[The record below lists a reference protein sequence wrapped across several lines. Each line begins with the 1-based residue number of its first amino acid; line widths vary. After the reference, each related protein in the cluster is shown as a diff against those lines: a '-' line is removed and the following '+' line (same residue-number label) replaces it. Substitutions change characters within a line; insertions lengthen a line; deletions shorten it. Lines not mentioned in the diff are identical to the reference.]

1 MRVRILPAVKYFPV
15 AHRVAV
21 SPFQFAENDCGEDGH
36 RAQHKER
43 PVGAVNELLGI
54 GANDGAY

>member
-1 MRVRILPAVKYFPV
+1 MRGPLPLID
-15 AHRVAV
+15 RVTV
-21 SPFQFAENDCGEDGH
+21 SSFQFAENDCGEDGH